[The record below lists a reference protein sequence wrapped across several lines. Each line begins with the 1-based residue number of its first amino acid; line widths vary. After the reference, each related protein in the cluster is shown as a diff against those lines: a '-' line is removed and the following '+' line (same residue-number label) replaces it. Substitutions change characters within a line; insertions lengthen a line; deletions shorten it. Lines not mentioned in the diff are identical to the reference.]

1 MAVKSFTGLR
11 ELDANLEKIAR
22 RILVTAQKAMRESGE
37 EIMEEKVVPLVPVDT
52 TSLLN
57 SRKVEGTGDEVVL
70 SFGGPSTP
78 HDVDY
83 AKHVHENFDAHF
95 LIGQADYLRAPI
107 AEAKREQVVPKAV
120 AKAVGEVLS

>member
-1 MAVKSFTGLR
+1 
-11 ELDANLEKIAR
+11 
-22 RILVTAQKAMRESGE
+22 
-37 EIMEEKVVPLVPVDT
+37 MEEKVVPKVPVDT

-83 AKHVHENFDAHF
+83 AKIVHENFDANF
-95 LIGQADYLRAPI
+95 LIGQADYLRQPI
-107 AEAKREQVVPKAV
+107 AEAKREGTVQ
-120 AKAVGEVLS
+120 KAVGDAIAEVLS